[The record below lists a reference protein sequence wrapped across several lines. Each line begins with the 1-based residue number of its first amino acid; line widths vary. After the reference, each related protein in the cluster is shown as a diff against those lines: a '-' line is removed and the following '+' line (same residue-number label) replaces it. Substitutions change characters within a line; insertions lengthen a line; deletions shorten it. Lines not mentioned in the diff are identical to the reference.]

1 MRLVQST
8 ARAAAIA
15 FLLTLALGLPA
26 AAVAAQGSGTKEKS
40 KDSKKSDETPVS
52 LRIRVVGGEKEDPVV
67 NASVYL
73 RFQEKHALLFLLHK
87 KSKVELDLKTDDRGY
102 ASFNELPQGKLLI
115 QVVAPKW
122 QTFGEY
128 YELNQDKQT
137 ILIKLHRP
145 KTRWY

>member
-1 MRLVQST
+1 MRLVHST
-8 ARAAAIA
+8 ARAAAFV
-15 FLLTLALGLPA
+15 FLLTLAFGLPA
-26 AAVAAQGSGTKEKS
+26 AALAAQGSGTKDKN
-40 KDSKKSDETPVS
+40 KDSKKADDTPVS
-52 LRIRVVGGEKEDPVV
+52 LRIHVVGGEKEEPVA

-87 KSKVELDLKTDDRGY
+87 HSKVELDLKTDDKGY
-102 ASFNELPQGKLLI
+102 ASFNQLPQGKLLI

-128 YELNQDKQT
+128 YELNQDKRT

-145 KTRWY
+145 TTRWY

>member
-1 MRLVQST
+1 MRRVHST

-26 AAVAAQGSGTKEKS
+26 AAAQGGGTKDKN
-40 KDSKKSDETPVS
+40 KDSKKSDDTPVS
-52 LRIRVVGGEKEDPVV
+52 LQIKVVGGEKQDPVV

-102 ASFNELPQGKLLI
+102 ASFNDLPQGKVLI

-128 YELNQDKQT
+128 FELNQEKQT
-137 ILIKLHRP
+137 ILITLHRP
-145 KTRWY
+145 KTHWY